1 MFTALDAPPGRLD
14 EHEQNFVGNIRA
26 HGWFATHVMPDSEGP
41 GFAYTTGLWLKFR
54 SPEVILF
61 SMRRETA
68 HDTFWTIY
76 RELEAGRRPAIG
88 EPTGAIFEKV
98 AAVFLPVS
106 LQQYPNYLGWSR
118 WFYGNDEFE
127 CVQLVW
133 PDRDGCF
140 PWDTEASNDA
150 RAAQPD
156 LTAGNWFGL
165 RARQN

>member
-1 MFTALDAPPGRLD
+1 
-14 EHEQNFVGNIRA
+14 
-26 HGWFATHVMPDSEGP
+26 
-41 GFAYTTGLWLKFR
+41 
-54 SPEVILF
+54 
-61 SMRRETA
+61 MRRETA

-76 RELEAGRRPAIG
+76 HELEAGRRPPIG
-88 EPTGAIFEKV
+88 DPTGTIAQNV
-98 AAVFLPVS
+98 AVVFLPVS

-127 CVQLVW
+127 CVELVY
-133 PDRDGCF
+133 PDRHGHF
-140 PWDTEASNDA
+140 PWATEASDDA

>member
-14 EHEQNFVGNIRA
+14 QHEQNFVGNIRE
-26 HGWFATHVMPDSEGP
+26 HGWFGTHVMPDSEGP

-54 SPEVILF
+54 FPEVILF

-88 EPTGAIFEKV
+88 DSTGAIFQNG

-118 WFYGNDEFE
+118 
-127 CVQLVW
+127 
-133 PDRDGCF
+133 
-140 PWDTEASNDA
+140 
-150 RAAQPD
+150 
-156 LTAGNWFGL
+156 
-165 RARQN
+165 